1 MFFRYYI
8 VSVDFFFVNYCFKV
22 NYIIIMNFRNFIFSF
37 KNYKVSFDIFVL
49 FILGGVFL
57 KL

>member
-8 VSVDFFFVNYCFKV
+8 VSVDFFFVNKCFKL

-49 FILGGVFL
+49 LILGGVFL